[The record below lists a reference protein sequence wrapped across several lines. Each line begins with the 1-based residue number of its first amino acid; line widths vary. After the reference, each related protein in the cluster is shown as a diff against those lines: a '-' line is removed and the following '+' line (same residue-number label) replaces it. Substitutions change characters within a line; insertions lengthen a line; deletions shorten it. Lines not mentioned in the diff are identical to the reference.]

1 MLVVL
6 DRSRSLDPDDRALL
20 DATAG
25 RPRVVVANKSDLAR
39 AWDADALGGTATVV
53 ASALTG
59 HGVDR
64 LRAAL
69 VEAAAGEPLREVPA
83 ITNVRHVD
91 LLTGARAALARAETA
106 ARAGTPEE
114 FVLADLNE
122 ARRRLEEVTGA
133 RTPDDVL
140 HAIFDRFCIGK

>member
-1 MLVVL
+1 
-6 DRSRSLDPDDRALL
+6 
-20 DATAG
+20 
-25 RPRVVVANKSDLAR
+25 
-39 AWDADALGGTATVV
+39 VV
-53 ASALTG
+53 ASATTG
-59 HGVDR
+59 EGIDR

-69 VEAAAGEPLREVPA
+69 VQVSVGELMRDVPA

-91 LLTGARAALARAETA
+91 LLSSARAALERAEA
-106 ARAGTPEE
+106 AVRAGTPEE

-133 RTPDDVL
+133 RTSDEVL